1 MNNNFVVSIPKELK
15 TIKSKLFLGLTKRQL
30 IGFGLALG
38 VGLPVF
44 LLLKKYSLDM
54 AMYGL
59 FFAALP
65 IIFCTIFTKDGMPA
79 ETWIKLILE
88 YKYLNPQKRYFKVSK
103 RNRGLAEERKMMNG
117 KKTRKT
123 ESISSPPKTGGQQE
137 GNKKVNARNVKL
149 QKNESKRS
157 MSSK

>member
-15 TIKSKLFLGLTKRQL
+15 NIKSKLFLGLTKRQL
-30 IGFGLALG
+30 IGFGIALG
-38 VGLPVF
+38 IGLPVF
-44 LLLKKYSLDM
+44 LLLKKFSLDI

-59 FFAALP
+59 FFVALP

-88 YKYLNPQKRYFKVSK
+88 YKYLHPQKRYFKVSK
-103 RNRGLAEERKMMNG
+103 RNRGLAEERKMLNG

-123 ESISSPPKTGGQQE
+123 ESVSSPPKTGGQQK
-137 GNKKVNARNVKL
+137 GKKKVNTGHIEL
-149 QKNESKRS
+149 QKNVSNRS
-157 MSSK
+157 VSSK